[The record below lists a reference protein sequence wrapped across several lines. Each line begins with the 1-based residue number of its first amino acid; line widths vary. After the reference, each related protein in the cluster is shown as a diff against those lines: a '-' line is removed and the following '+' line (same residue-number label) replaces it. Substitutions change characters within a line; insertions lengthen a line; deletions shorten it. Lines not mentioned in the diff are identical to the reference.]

1 VATPDIG
8 AAFAAQADNRASPC
22 ALLLLRHP
30 HRPALPLAPCKVG
43 RLALLSELKTTKANQ
58 RAASPFTKAQAL
70 RVTSPYRR
78 QAHEKN

>member
-8 AAFAAQADNRASPC
+8 AAFAAPADNRAAPC
-22 ALLLLRHP
+22 ALLLPRHP
-30 HRPALPLAPCKVG
+30 RRPALPLAPCKVG
-43 RLALLSELKTTKANQ
+43 RLALLSELKITKANQ
-58 RAASPFTKAQAL
+58 RAVPPFTKAQAL